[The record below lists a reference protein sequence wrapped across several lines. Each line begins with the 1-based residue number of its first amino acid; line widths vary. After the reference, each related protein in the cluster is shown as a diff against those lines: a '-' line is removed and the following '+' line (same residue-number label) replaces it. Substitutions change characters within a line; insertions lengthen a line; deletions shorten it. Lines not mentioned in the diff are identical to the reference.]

1 MTETS
6 AAVTK
11 GDVIRIIPE
20 RGPERVMVVAHVEH
34 HVITLAD
41 LSATEEAT
49 A

>member
-6 AAVTK
+6 AIVTK

-20 RGPERVMVVAHVEH
+20 RGPERVMVVSHVERYA
-34 HVITLAD
+34 ITLAD
-41 LSATEEAT
+41 LSATEETT